1 MVGCASSVELFRTT
15 LGPSF
20 LDKGVTTGPT
30 TTQFDPACAQ
40 TMPGLPGTC
49 LRQVKLFQTSCGR
62 QT

>member
-1 MVGCASSVELFRTT
+1 MVGCASSVELFLTA

-30 TTQFDPACAQ
+30 AIQLGLACAQ

-49 LRQVKLFQTSCGR
+49 LRQAKLFQTSCDR
-62 QT
+62 